1 MDGHARWRVPPPAG
15 LLVGEAP
22 TVTNY
27 DFRMALPDSARDRA
41 ETSPATNRSRREDLS
56 VRRGLKIGLGITAI
70 VGGSILLW
78 YTAQVLLVFFASIFL
93 AVFFSGLGRFLEKNT
108 RFTYPACVAFS
119 LIGLLLVLVVMG
131 LLVGPAIASQSTHL
145 ADALPKAHQELLDGL
160 KGSPW
165 GTHVLAGLQR
175 AMAASKD
182 SNWQNTLKFA
192 GLTIHGFGGL
202 VFAVVIGIFLA
213 FQPELYRTGLLNL
226 FPRARRRRLAEV
238 LDELGF
244 TLWWWLMGQLV
255 TMASVGTFIGVGLAV
270 LGVPL
275 AGTLGLIAAV
285 LSFIPSL
292 GPLISVIP
300 ALMMGLTISPL
311 MALWVALLYG
321 GVQILEANVITPLV
335 QRKAISLPPAFVLGS
350 ELLMGLLL
358 GGAGLAFATPLAAV
372 ILVLVNMLYIQDF
385 LREAGSLPSLARREK
400 R

>member
-1 MDGHARWRVPPPAG
+1 MAVSEAPEGSKGRTRADPAVRQG
-15 LLVGEAP
+15 LL
-22 TVTNY
+22 
-27 DFRMALPDSARDRA
+27 
-41 ETSPATNRSRREDLS
+41 
-56 VRRGLKIGLGITAI
+56 IGLGITAI
-70 VGGSILLW
+70 IAGAILLW

-93 AVFFSGLGRFLEKNT
+93 AVFFSGLGRFLRKHT
-108 RFTYPACVAFS
+108 RFTYPACVAFA
-119 LIGLLLVLVVMG
+119 LIGLLQLFVIAG
-131 LLVGPAIASQSTHL
+131 LLIGPAVANQSTNL
-145 ADALPKAHQELLDGL
+145 ADALPKARHQLLDQI
-160 KGSPW
+160 KESPW
-165 GTHVLAGLQR
+165 GAHLLAGAQR
-175 AMAASKD
+175 AMDASKD
-182 SNWQNTLKFA
+182 SNWQSTLKFA

-213 FQPELYRTGLLNL
+213 FQPELYRTGFLNL
-226 FPRARRRRLAEV
+226 FPKARRTRLGEV

-255 TMASVGTFIGVGLAV
+255 TMASVGTFIGIGLAI

-300 ALMMGLTISPL
+300 AIMLGLTISP
-311 MALWVALLYG
+311 MMGVWVCLLYL

-358 GGAGLAFATPLAAV
+358 GGAGLAFATPLVAV
-372 ILVLVNMLYIQDF
+372 VLVLVNMLYIQDV
-385 LREAGSLPSLARREK
+385 LGEQGSLPSQARREK